1 MQPTS
6 PRPHLLEQG
15 GKAGST
21 GIALWALVPPSTN
34 TPSGPRPHLPA
45 LYTPAQTLPSLPG
58 KPAWEMGRDVQRYRK
73 RTVVPQCRADFL
85 PWRRRTSLPGNQ
97 GVARP
102 ALHPLKA
109 GTQSSSPHQPR
120 RPCQDGTFSQ
130 TDLER
135 NVRVLYLPH
144 TAATFPTE
152 CGLGPHSDSQSAARN
167 LLLSLR
173 ATQENIHLPQRGLP
187 PDWGSG
193 EGGPYICLQCDPM
206 KPGGCPH
213 ALYSPQ
219 AGL

>member
-15 GKAGST
+15 KGWKHRKSFVGSCT
-21 GIALWALVPPSTN
+21 SLHEHSL
-34 TPSGPRPHLPA
+34 RPQTHLPA
-45 LYTPAQTLPSLPG
+45 LYTPAHTLPSLPG

-73 RTVVPQCRADFL
+73 RTVVPQRRADFL

-120 RPCQDGTFSQ
+120 QTRQDGTSSQ

-135 NVRVLYLPH
+135 NIRVLYPPH

-152 CGLGPHSDSQSAARN
+152 CGLVHTQILKVQQETCFS
-167 LLLSLR
+167 LSEPLKG
-173 ATQENIHLPQRGLP
+173 TSTFPQEACHLIG
-187 PDWGSG
+187 GVG
-193 EGGPYICLQCDPM
+193 GGGPYICLQCDPV

-213 ALYSPQ
+213 VLYRPQ
-219 AGL
+219 AGLQ